1 MLRFIKNP
9 RKARL
14 ARIGIVFVLVLLVTG
29 ATYAFTASNTISGN
43 NDAGAGSGGIS
54 GYVVT
59 ANSIHYTIDTANAG
73 GPGIS
78 QVTFTVD
85 NPAGD
90 VKVQLVGG
98 GTWYDCGAA
107 TGGAAPYTVT
117 CNTTVGGETTALAA
131 VNLSVVAVS

>member
-14 ARIGIVFVLVLLVTG
+14 FRLVIVFALVLLVGG
-29 ATYAFTASNTISGN
+29 ATYAFTASNTVGGN
-43 NDAGAGSGGIS
+43 NFAGSGSGVIS
-54 GYVVT
+54 GYTVT

-78 QVTFTVD
+78 QVAFTVN
-85 NPAGD
+85 NPASD

-107 TGGAAPYTVT
+107 TGGSAPYSVT